1 MNAVSLGKLLGTIAE
16 IEASEELQWSDD
28 TPADD
33 LRKVRRAYDRMADWC
48 RSQQVALTELI
59 EQHEQQAAAPLGK

>member
-1 MNAVSLGKLLGTIAE
+1 LGKLLGTIAE
-16 IEASEELQWSDD
+16 IEASESSEWDD
-28 TPADD
+28 AQLPADE
-33 LRKVRRAYDRMADWC
+33 LRLVRVAYDRMADWC